1 MRETLEKF
9 CRAAGREELLSQWDI
24 PANLPLMP
32 ENITHGSKRK
42 IWWRCEKGHRWQAA
56 VYTRTGSESGCPVC
70 AGKLPLAGETDL
82 ASRYPNLAKEWHPS
96 RNGGLTPEMV
106 LPGSH
111 RIVWWVCSE
120 GHEWRA
126 QIKSRVSGC
135 GCPVCANR
143 EIRGGDNSLAH
154 LFPALAEEWH
164 PSRNGSLT
172 PENIPP
178 GTSRRV
184 WWQCK
189 HGHIWRASVA
199 SRTSGGSGCP
209 VCAGK
214 TVVQGENDLASR
226 FPALAAQW
234 HPTQNGS
241 LTPEQV
247 TASSNRKVW
256 WICEEG
262 HAYQAVVASR
272 TTGGS
277 GCPYCAGRKVLPG
290 FNDLASRE
298 PLLAKQ
304 WHPTLNG
311 TLTPEMVTLGSHRKV
326 WWICSVGHVWKAVI
340 YSRTGPRKCGCP
352 VCAGV
357 VNRNIHM
364 PIQGFDQS
372 EGGKGSI
379 NDSSPFMS
387 FDTIGQDIQS
397 SKEVTSSGV

>member
-96 RNGGLTPEMV
+96 RNG
-106 LPGSH
+106 
-111 RIVWWVCSE
+111 
-120 GHEWRA
+120 
-126 QIKSRVSGC
+126 
-135 GCPVCANR
+135 
-143 EIRGGDNSLAH
+143 
-154 LFPALAEEWH
+154 
-164 PSRNGSLT
+164 SLT

-214 TVVQGENDLASR
+214 TVVLGENDLASR

-326 WWICSVGHVWKAVI
+326 WWICSAGHVWKAVI

-364 PIQGFDQS
+364 PRQGFYQS
-372 EGGKGSI
+372 EVGKMI
-379 NDSSPFMS
+379 
-387 FDTIGQDIQS
+387 
-397 SKEVTSSGV
+397 